1 MSLSYKVMLA
11 CLFGSLMIL
20 STVALSV
27 SIRRRFELLPV
38 CDRRRQASSEI
49 FMKIRAPGRTQTAAK
64 MACARRWPGD
74 AEKPQGQVP
83 LPSVDRENRH
93 RRGSLRPSP
102 LLPRQSPTDF

>member
-20 STVALSV
+20 PTVALSV

-64 MACARRWPGD
+64 
-74 AEKPQGQVP
+74 PQGQVQ